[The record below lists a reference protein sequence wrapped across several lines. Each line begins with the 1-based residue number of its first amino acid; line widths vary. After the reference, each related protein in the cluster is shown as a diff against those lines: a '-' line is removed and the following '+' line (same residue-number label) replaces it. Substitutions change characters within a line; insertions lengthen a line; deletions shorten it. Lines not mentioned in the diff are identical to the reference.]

1 MNGVTGPYCARLVAE
16 LGIPSESSQN
26 NIPKEDFGGLHP
38 DPNLKWAQHLIMS
51 LRNGD
56 QDFGAAFDGDGDRN
70 MILGQN
76 AFFVTPCDSL
86 AVIAANCKEFIPYFK
101 VSQNLAYDSQS
112 MNHRSDHFAQ
122 KNGLVGVARS
132 MPTSGAVDIVAKEA
146 GIPCFVTPTG
156 WKFFGNL
163 MDAGKMSLCGEE
175 SFGTSSD
182 HIREKEPG

>member
-1 MNGVTGPYCARLVAE
+1 MSHIY
-16 LGIPSESSQN
+16 
-26 NIPKEDFGGLHP
+26 
-38 DPNLKWAQHLIMS
+38 LI
-51 LRNGD
+51 
-56 QDFGAAFDGDGDRN
+56 
-70 MILGQN
+70 
-76 AFFVTPCDSL
+76 
-86 AVIAANCKEFIPYFK
+86 FII
-101 VSQNLAYDSQS
+101 
-112 MNHRSDHFAQ
+112 Q

-182 HIREKEPG
+182 HIREKESGRISDLGL

>member
-101 VSQNLAYDSQS
+101 VSHTDESYLS
-112 MNHRSDHFAQ
+112 HFYH
-122 KNGLVGVARS
+122 S
-132 MPTSGAVDIVAKEA
+132 
-146 GIPCFVTPTG
+146 
-156 WKFFGNL
+156 
-163 MDAGKMSLCGEE
+163 
-175 SFGTSSD
+175 
-182 HIREKEPG
+182 EKRISWCCKINANKWCC

>member
-1 MNGVTGPYCARLVAE
+1 MNGVTGPYCARLVSE

-101 VSQNLAYDSQS
+101 VS
-112 MNHRSDHFAQ
+112 HRYES
-122 KNGLVGVARS
+122 
-132 MPTSGAVDIVAKEA
+132 VDEIIVFRK
-146 GIPCFVTPTG
+146 
-156 WKFFGNL
+156 
-163 MDAGKMSLCGEE
+163 MD
-175 SFGTSSD
+175 
-182 HIREKEPG
+182 

>member
-1 MNGVTGPYCARLVAE
+1 MNGVTGPYCARLVSE

-86 AVIAANCKEFIPYFK
+86 AVIAANCK
-101 VSQNLAYDSQS
+101 LA
-112 MNHRSDHFAQ
+112 NILL
-122 KNGLVGVARS
+122 GLSWQRGKYSCIYYKA
-132 MPTSGAVDIVAKEA
+132 PKGIEA
-146 GIPCFVTPTG
+146 GKIQTH
-156 WKFFGNL
+156 
-163 MDAGKMSLCGEE
+163 GKILECGEKYRQ
-175 SFGTSSD
+175 SGSNPK
-182 HIREKEPG
+182 RM